1 MNKKRVERILKM
13 MMADAQKIID
23 KFIDDTTRYG
33 DDDDIDDVD
42 IITYHTVILTK
53 LLFAYYAVGNNF
65 EGLVFAMAVE
75 HNKKLTIKI
84 EDYE

>member
-1 MNKKRVERILKM
+1 MNKKRVGMIL
-13 MMADAQKIID
+13 DAQKIID

-33 DDDDIDDVD
+33 DDDIDEVD

-53 LLFAYYAVGNNF
+53 LLFAYYAVGNNL

-84 EDYE
+84 EDNE